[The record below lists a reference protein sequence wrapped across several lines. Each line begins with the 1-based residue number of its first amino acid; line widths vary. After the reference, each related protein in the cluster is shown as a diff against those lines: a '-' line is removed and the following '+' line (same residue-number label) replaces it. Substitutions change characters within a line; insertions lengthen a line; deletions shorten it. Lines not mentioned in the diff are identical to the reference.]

1 MKNTEA
7 TEEDLEF
14 LNEIIN
20 IGSGNAARALEQ
32 LLGAKI
38 NVEMPVVRIVTHAQ
52 LSSVIGSPA
61 KPVVGVRM
69 GIVGDVAGNLFFIV
83 PDEHK
88 AALIELAEISRPG
101 FVKEKKELDESV
113 FEEIGNI
120 MAGVYLTAIHDFC
133 GLNIYHTVPYM
144 SMDMLLSLIDESIA
158 AKTRAASK
166 FILIENIFKVDSKSR
181 TNVRVFFIIILAIE
195 SIKVFLKSIEKARKK
210 MYGE

>member
-7 TEEDLEF
+7 TEEDLDF
-14 LNEIIN
+14 LNEIIS

-69 GIVGDVAGNLFFIV
+69 GMVGDVAGNLFFIV

-101 FVKEKKELDESV
+101 FVEEKKEPDESV

-144 SMDMLLSLIDESIA
+144 SMDMLLSLMDESIA

-166 FILIENIFKVDSKSR
+166 FILIESIFKVDSKSR